1 MRNLFSL
8 TTLKIIFLPS
18 IFRSLIKVF
27 FVCGF
32 LYSNVVWG
40 FTRSWTNRYIYN
52 WPYLRR
58 WEVFRSFPLFF
69 SGLLSFSSPFMTEIT
84 NAIFFV
90 IIPHIPEALLVV
102 SFQSVFFLLFRL
114 GNFYCFFFQFNN
126 CFLCPLHSG
135 IEPIHWV
142 FIFAIMFFNSKISL
156 WLFFIASISLLEL
169 LFLRYFYLLFFNIDL
184 FILIG
189 G

>member
-8 TTLKIIFLPS
+8 TTFKIIFFCLQFS
-18 IFRSLIKVF
+18 EVWLRF
-27 FVCGF
+27 FCVCRF

-40 FTRSWTNRYIYN
+40 FTQSWTNRYIYH
-52 WPYLRR
+52 WPSLRR

-69 SGLLSFSSPFMTEIT
+69 SSPLSFSSPFTTEIT

-90 IIPHIPEALLVV
+90 IIPYIPEALLVV
-102 SFQSVFFLLFRL
+102 CFQSVFFLLFRL
-114 GNFYCFFFQFNN
+114 PNFYCFFFQFIN
-126 CFLCPLHSG
+126 CFLCPLRSG

-142 FIFAIMFFNSKISL
+142 FIFAITFFNSKISL

-169 LFLRYFYLLFFNIDL
+169 IF
-184 FILIG
+184 
-189 G
+189 